1 MDVLLLSIRY
11 LFVEDDM
18 KKESRSQPLQ
28 CDKKTLEEF
37 DGEVIASLTSMLG
50 KEKESSRIHE
60 EEIRCLKLEIEDG
73 KLNMKEVIDKHKHIV
88 DQLKEKVECPVCMEI
103 PRMGPVHVC
112 PNGHFVC
119 NKCKKGSCPTCR
131 VGMGDGKS
139 LLAVTVIENIEHK
152 CKFDDCKEFFDVD
165 KLEGHE
171 RICKHRTVSCPYDE
185 CSQKIALS
193 KLVDHLNK
201 ETCSSNLIPTVIA
214 SFSKLG
220 RVGFRVGN
228 NSRSDLNW
236 VVRTFSYEDQNF
248 AVIAKIFDNFF
259 YFTMV
264 MFESENE
271 CSKYNIEMEVY
282 ECGSSSQDSES
293 SFQFCGKPCSI
304 DEDKDNLK
312 YNGLAVH
319 NTGMEKILRKSNDRF
334 NVSVRIA

>member
-1 MDVLLLSIRY
+1 MDVILLSIRY

-18 KKESRSQPLQ
+18 KNKTRSEPLQ
-28 CDKKTLEEF
+28 CDKKSLEEF
-37 DGEVIASLTSMLG
+37 DGEVIASLTSMLE

-60 EEIRCLKLEIEDG
+60 EEIRCLKLEIEDR
-73 KLNMKEVIDKHKHIV
+73 KLNMKEVIDKHKHVV

-119 NKCKKGSCPTCR
+119 NKCKKESCPTCR
-131 VGMGDGKS
+131 VGMEDGKS

-152 CKFDDCKEFFDVD
+152 CKFDDCKEFFAVD
-165 KLEGHE
+165 QLEGHE
-171 RICKHRTVSCPYDE
+171 KLCKHRTVSCPYVN

-201 ETCSSNLIPTVIA
+201 QTCSSNLIPTVIA
-214 SFSKLG
+214 SSSKFG
-220 RVGFRVGN
+220 VKFRVSN
-228 NSRSDLNW
+228 NVLSDMTW
-236 VVRTFSYEDQNF
+236 GVRTFSYKDQSF
-248 AVIAKIFDNFF
+248 GVIAKKIDNFF

-264 MFESENE
+264 MFDSEKE

-293 SFQFCGKPCSI
+293 SFRFCGKPCSI

-319 NTGMEKILRKSNDRF
+319 NIGMEKILRKSNDRF